1 MSSYITIIGMLLIV
15 LSPLAIPTA
24 ITVVDALSNLRRKD
38 GVINR
43 GVDLHDPV
51 HAAA

>member
-15 LSPLAIPTA
+15 LSPLVIPTA
-24 ITVVDALSNLRRKD
+24 ITIVHALSNLGRNDRA
-38 GVINR
+38 INR
-43 GVDLHDPV
+43 GVDLRDPV